1 MVNSIYQILLLGCN
15 KELLPVVRSKL
26 EKSLSDMQIT
36 DESYKFINT
45 ETFEEESLGVNPTIA
60 LYFTSD
66 VNSDKDINL
75 ISTLKK
81 HSIFIIPIVDSF
93 DNAGL
98 LLPDSL
104 KEINA
109 ARVVDKNDEEGIV
122 EVINHVL
129 SNLGL
134 LTKERNVFISYKRV
148 DSQTLAHQL
157 YDKFLLS
164 GFSVFL
170 DTESLSAGVNFQKS
184 LRHRL
189 ADSFVLI
196 LLNSE
201 HFFDKESKWTLEE
214 YHVAQS
220 LQIGIC
226 SIMMPSV
233 KVKRDLNF
241 SDFLRLEPFD
251 FTGKKIKILKEQKV
265 NEIVL
270 HVKSIYARLYESRK
284 KALVNAFTENL
295 RKNNISF
302 SLQIDGSILI
312 ESPKQRC
319 RVIPLIGIPKSW
331 DYYIS
336 DIKRAKG
343 YGLPM
348 YLLYNNQCILDEW
361 LEHLKH
367 QGTYRQREVLPASP
381 PIPRGNAK
389 CLSHG
394 IR

>member
-1 MVNSIYQILLLGCN
+1 MVNSKYQILLLGCN
-15 KELLPVVRSKL
+15 NELLLIIRSRL
-26 EKSLSDMQIT
+26 EKALNDMQIT

-45 ETFEEESLGVNPTIA
+45 ENFEVESLGVNPTIA
-60 LYFTSD
+60 LYFTDD
-66 VNSDKDINL
+66 VNSDKDVDL
-75 ISTLKK
+75 ISILKR

-98 LLPDSL
+98 LLPDCL

-109 ARVVDKNDEEGIV
+109 ARVVNKNDENGII

-134 LTKERNVFISYKRV
+134 MTKERNVFISYKRV

-157 YDKFLLS
+157 YDKFLLA
-164 GFSVFL
+164 GYSVFL
-170 DTESLSAGVNFQKS
+170 DTENLSAGVNFQKS

-201 HFFDKESKWTLEE
+201 HFFDSESKWTMEE

-226 SIMMPSV
+226 SIMMPTA
-233 KVKRDLNF
+233 KVKRDFNF

-251 FTGKKIKILKEQKV
+251 FTGNKNILKEQKV

-270 HVKSIYARLYESRK
+270 YVKSIYARLYESRK

-302 SLQIDGSILI
+302 SLQIDGTILI
-312 ESPKQRC
+312 ESSKQRC

-331 DYYIS
+331 DYYVS
-336 DIKRAKG
+336 DVKRAKDN
-343 YGLPM
+343 GLPI

-361 LEHLKH
+361 LEHLAWLENK
-367 QGTYRQREVLPASP
+367 S
-381 PIPRGNAK
+381 
-389 CLSHG
+389 G
-394 IR
+394 IQTINVNENQSWIQTNL

>member
-45 ETFEEESLGVNPTIA
+45 ETFAEESLGVNPTIA

-134 LTKERNVFISYKRV
+134 LTKERFPELLHYCNVMYE
-148 DSQTLAHQL
+148 TLPIIL
-157 YDKFLLS
+157 KGVYD
-164 GFSVFL
+164 
-170 DTESLSAGVNFQKS
+170 
-184 LRHRL
+184 LRIDKDARRL
-189 ADSFVLI
+189 AAIAIVAGGYGGDMPEEQCYD
-196 LLNSE
+196 LLDDMDFYYN
-201 HFFDKESKWTLEE
+201 
-214 YHVAQS
+214 
-220 LQIGIC
+220 
-226 SIMMPSV
+226 
-233 KVKRDLNF
+233 KVKC
-241 SDFLRLEPFD
+241 
-251 FTGKKIKILKEQKV
+251 KKIERMLPELSKMVIAE
-265 NEIVL
+265 
-270 HVKSIYARLYESRK
+270 SI
-284 KALVNAFTENL
+284 
-295 RKNNISF
+295 
-302 SLQIDGSILI
+302 
-312 ESPKQRC
+312 
-319 RVIPLIGIPKSW
+319 
-331 DYYIS
+331 
-336 DIKRAKG
+336 
-343 YGLPM
+343 
-348 YLLYNNQCILDEW
+348 
-361 LEHLKH
+361 HL
-367 QGTYRQREVLPASP
+367 S
-381 PIPRGNAK
+381 
-389 CLSHG
+389 
-394 IR
+394 

>member
-295 RKNNISF
+295 RKNDISF

-361 LEHLKH
+361 LEHLAWLENK
-367 QGTYRQREVLPASP
+367 S
-381 PIPRGNAK
+381 
-389 CLSHG
+389 G
-394 IR
+394 IQAINVNENQSWIQINL

>member
-26 EKSLSDMQIT
+26 EKSLNDMQIT

-45 ETFEEESLGVNPTIA
+45 ETFEEVSLGVNPTIA

-109 ARVVDKNDEEGIV
+109 ARVVDKNDEEGIM

-148 DSQTLAHQL
+148 DSQILAHQL
-157 YDKFLLS
+157 YDKFLLA
-164 GFSVFL
+164 GYSVFL

-189 ADSFVLI
+189 ADSFVLV

-251 FTGKKIKILKEQKV
+251 FTDNNIKILKEQKV

-295 RKNNISF
+295 RKNHISF

-312 ESPKQRC
+312 ESSKQRC

-331 DYYIS
+331 DYYVS

-343 YGLPM
+343 NGQPV

-361 LEHLKH
+361 LEHLSWLENK
-367 QGTYRQREVLPASP
+367 S
-381 PIPRGNAK
+381 
-389 CLSHG
+389 G
-394 IR
+394 IRAINVNENQSWIQTNL

>member
-1 MVNSIYQILLLGCN
+1 MVNSKYQILLLGCN
-15 KELLPVVRSKL
+15 NELLLMVRLRL
-26 EKSLSDMQIT
+26 EKALNDMQIT

-45 ETFEEESLGVNPTIA
+45 ENFEVESLGVNPTIA
-60 LYFTSD
+60 LYFTD
-66 VNSDKDINL
+66 DANSDKDVDL
-75 ISTLKK
+75 ISILKR

-98 LLPDSL
+98 LLPDGL

-109 ARVVDKNDEEGIV
+109 ARVVDKNDENGII
-122 EVINHVL
+122 EVVNHVL

-134 LTKERNVFISYKRV
+134 MTKERNVFISYKRV

-157 YDKFLLS
+157 YDKFLLA
-164 GFSVFL
+164 GYSVFL
-170 DTESLSAGVNFQKS
+170 DTENLSAGVNFQKS

-201 HFFDKESKWTLEE
+201 HFFDSESKWTLEE

-226 SIMMPSV
+226 SIMMPTA
-233 KVKRDLNF
+233 KVKRDFNF
-241 SDFLRLEPFD
+241 SDFLRIEPFD
-251 FTGKKIKILKEQKV
+251 FTDNKNILKEQKV

-302 SLQIDGSILI
+302 SLQIDGTILI
-312 ESPKQRC
+312 ESSKQRC

-331 DYYIS
+331 DYYVS
-336 DIKRAKG
+336 DVKRVKG
-343 YGLPM
+343 NGLPV

-361 LEHLKH
+361 LEHLVWLENKSGI
-367 QGTYRQREVLPASP
+367 QT
-381 PIPRGNAK
+381 INANENQSWIQTN
-389 CLSHG
+389 L
-394 IR
+394 

>member
-45 ETFEEESLGVNPTIA
+45 ETFAEESLGVNPTIA

-134 LTKERNVFISYKRV
+134 LTKERIAIVAGGYGG
-148 DSQTLAHQL
+148 DMPEEQC
-157 YDKFLLS
+157 YDLLDDMD
-164 GFSVFL
+164 FYY
-170 DTESLSAGVNFQKS
+170 N
-184 LRHRL
+184 
-189 ADSFVLI
+189 
-196 LLNSE
+196 
-201 HFFDKESKWTLEE
+201 
-214 YHVAQS
+214 
-220 LQIGIC
+220 
-226 SIMMPSV
+226 
-233 KVKRDLNF
+233 KVKC
-241 SDFLRLEPFD
+241 
-251 FTGKKIKILKEQKV
+251 KKIERMLPELSKMVIAE
-265 NEIVL
+265 
-270 HVKSIYARLYESRK
+270 SI
-284 KALVNAFTENL
+284 
-295 RKNNISF
+295 
-302 SLQIDGSILI
+302 
-312 ESPKQRC
+312 
-319 RVIPLIGIPKSW
+319 
-331 DYYIS
+331 
-336 DIKRAKG
+336 
-343 YGLPM
+343 
-348 YLLYNNQCILDEW
+348 
-361 LEHLKH
+361 HL
-367 QGTYRQREVLPASP
+367 S
-381 PIPRGNAK
+381 
-389 CLSHG
+389 
-394 IR
+394 